1 MGKSYVEN
9 SLKRFLKRKV
19 KITLGLVVAF
29 MITGIVSFG
38 ADIDRNDYPLM
49 NEENETIDMGY
60 INAMESLNGL
70 GNGNLTTGEIS
81 LEANTAQKIKIT
93 EENGNY
99 KISYIGINTFPMDD
113 KNLKSPTISK
123 NVLSEKTI
131 INYTPVYRLFLKNFY
146 NFLCVLN
153 GRYF

>member
-70 GNGNLTTGEIS
+70 G
-81 LEANTAQKIKIT
+81 KWK
-93 EENGNY
+93 
-99 KISYIGINTFPMDD
+99 
-113 KNLKSPTISK
+113 
-123 NVLSEKTI
+123 
-131 INYTPVYRLFLKNFY
+131 
-146 NFLCVLN
+146 LN
-153 GRYF
+153 NR